1 MAKTQNKLGLCMLTT
16 LVAGNMIGSGIFM
29 LPANLATVGSISL
42 ISWGI
47 TTVGAFLLAIVF
59 SKMSALLPRT
69 GGPYAYAE
77 AGFGRFIGFQTAYNY
92 WVAILIGNAAVVIS
106 MIGYL
111 SIFWPALKHPAISA
125 SVSIAILWLVTFI
138 NIIGVRSIGIFQ
150 LLTTILKFIPLILI
164 GVLGWF
170 YFHPHYLVESFN
182 VTSRSNF
189 SAISYAATLTFWAFI
204 GLESATVPA
213 GYVENPKRN
222 IPLAT
227 LIGTVIAAIIYI
239 GSSAAI
245 MGMIPASI
253 LAKSSS
259 PFAAAAHIIFGNW
272 GEWFIAIGT
281 IISCL
286 GTLNGWILLQGQV
299 PMAAAD
305 DNLFPKIFSKR
316 NKAGIPAIGL
326 MITTLLA
333 SVLLLLTS
341 RADLVQQFQI
351 IILIA
356 TLASL
361 IPYLYTSMAQVI
373 LLKKNKIKEH
383 IKAYTII
390 AILACIY
397 ALWAIFGSGKD
408 IIYYGSILIF
418 TSIPLYA
425 WLYWKKN

>member
-1 MAKTQNKLGLCMLTT
+1 MTKNQGKLGLWMLTT

-47 TTVGAFLLAIVF
+47 TTAGAFLLAIVF
-59 SKMSALLPRT
+59 SKMSLLVPKT

-92 WVAILIGNAAVVIS
+92 WIAILIGNAAVVIA
-106 MIGYL
+106 MMGYL
-111 SIFWPALKHPAISA
+111 SVFWPSLSHPAISCG
-125 SVSIAILWLVTFI
+125 VSIAVLWVVTFI

-150 LLTTILKFIPLILI
+150 LLTTIIKFIPLLLI
-164 GVLGWF
+164 CSAGWF

-182 VTSRSNF
+182 VSSRSTF

-213 GYVENPKRN
+213 GYVDNPKRN

-245 MGMIPASI
+245 MGMIPVHI
-253 LAKSSS
+253 LAKSAF
-259 PFAAAAHIIFGNW
+259 PFAAAAGIILGEW
-272 GEWFIAIGT
+272 GKWFIAIGT

-305 DNLFPKIFSKR
+305 DHLFPQIFAKR

-326 MITTLLA
+326 MITTALA
-333 SVLLLLTS
+333 SLLLLLTS
-341 RADLVQQFQI
+341 QKDLVQQFQL
-351 IILIA
+351 IILVA

-361 IPYLYTSMAQVI
+361 IPYLYTSMAEII
-373 LLKKNKIKEH
+373 LLKKAAFQEH
-383 IKAYTII
+383 LKKHIVV

-397 ALWAIFGSGKD
+397 SLWAIFGSGQE